1 MDKVS
6 DKGRLRE
13 IAGLFLKLGFLSFGG
28 PAAHIAM
35 MEAEVVKKRKWMD
48 ADHFLDLIGATNLI
62 PGPNSTEMAM
72 HCGHERAGLRGLV
85 VAGVVFI
92 FPAVLITSLFAW
104 LYVTYGQLPEAEPF
118 IYGIKPAVVAIIASA
133 VITLGKKALKTKELY
148 VLGTLCVVLSLVGV
162 NEILALF
169 LTGVLALL
177 LYFFKQ
183 RSSGVFPVLLM
194 PLATGGV
201 TADSLRVFLIFLKV
215 GALLYGSGYVLFAFL
230 DAELVATGLMS
241 RTELMDAVA
250 VGQFTPGPVLST
262 ATFVGWILQ
271 GPEGALLATI
281 GIFLPSFLLVALL
294 NPLIP
299 RMRKWKPVSAFLNG
313 VNVGSV
319 AVILAV
325 CLQMGF
331 EAVTDWRTTFIFLLG
346 LLVVFFFKK
355 VYSAWLVIGGSAL
368 GLLLFPY

>member
-1 MDKVS
+1 MDKVY

-48 ADHFLDLIGATNLI
+48 ANHFLDLIGATNLI

-85 VAGVVFI
+85 VAGVAFI

-177 LYFFKQ
+177 LYLFRQ
-183 RSSGVFPVLLM
+183 RGSGVFPVLLM
-194 PLATGGV
+194 PLTTGGV
-201 TADSLRVFLIFLKV
+201 TADSSRVFLIFLKV
-215 GALLYGSGYVLFAFL
+215 GALLYGSGYALFAFL

-299 RMRKWKPVSAFLNG
+299 RMRKWKAVSAFLNG

-331 EAVTDWRTTFIFLLG
+331 EAVTDWRTTLIFLLG

-355 VYSAWLVIGGSAL
+355 VNSAWLVIGGSAL

>member
-85 VAGVVFI
+85 VAGVAFI

-133 VITLGKKALKTKELY
+133 LITLGKKALKTKELY

-177 LYFFKQ
+177 LYLFRQ
-183 RSSGVFPVLLM
+183 RGSGVFPVLLM
-194 PLATGGV
+194 PLTTGGV

-299 RMRKWKPVSAFLNG
+299 RMRKWKPVSAFLDG

-331 EAVTDWRTTFIFLLG
+331 EAVTDWRTTLIFLLG

-355 VYSAWLVIGGSAL
+355 VNSAWLVIGGSAL

>member
-6 DKGRLRE
+6 DKGQLRE

-85 VAGVVFI
+85 VAGVAFI

-118 IYGIKPAVVAIIASA
+118 IYGIKPVVVAIIASA

-148 VLGTLCVVLSLVGV
+148 VLGALCVVLSLVGV

-177 LYFFKQ
+177 LYLFRQ
-183 RSSGVFPVLLM
+183 RGSGVFPVLLM
-194 PLATGGV
+194 PLTTGGV

-299 RMRKWKPVSAFLNG
+299 RMRKWKPVSAFLDG

-331 EAVTDWRTTFIFLLG
+331 EAVTDWRTTLIFLLG

-355 VYSAWLVIGGSAL
+355 LNSAWLVIGGSAL